1 MRKKRLRRLTVA
13 NLGWGKAL
21 KRGSQQLK
29 HSVLGGVVS
38 SLHHFLPASK
48 KVQSSGWSCTWYYS
62 KCLWLLSIWPID
74 SSGLFFFFF
83 IHATCSVWA
92 AIISPLDY
100 CNLLT
105 DLHAWVLPSTVPLLI
120 SLPQCTQ
127 CDLSKTIL
135 TMSFLCLKS
144 FIFFPLLLKSKLCN
158 LVLDPAYLWASTDL
172 LSLSCNHPTHTL

>member
-1 MRKKRLRRLTVA
+1 MRKKRLRRFSVA
-13 NLGWGKAL
+13 NLGWGQAL

-38 SLHHFLPASK
+38 SLHHFLPAPRK
-48 KVQSSGWSCTWYYS
+48 SSPVDGLALGIIRNVYGY
-62 KCLWLLSIWPID
+62 LVYDLLTP
-74 SSGLFFFFF
+74 LVFFFFLY
-83 IHATCSVWA
+83 TCHLLSLGCYHF
-92 AIISPLDY
+92 SLDY

-127 CDLSKTIL
+127 CALSKAIL

-144 FIFFPLLLKSKLCN
+144 FIFFPLLLKS
-158 LVLDPAYLWASTDL
+158 VIQFWTL
-172 LSLSCNHPTHTL
+172 LTFGHLLIFWVSAVTIQLTHSKP